1 MENSPSLAPNATNP
15 PPNTTTTATS
25 TTLESPSIPQPT
37 APASTSAEASSAPK
51 LKSEPIH
58 IIDLDSEPE
67 EASSSKS
74 KAIAETSTSTTTTRP
89 PGETDEEMTAVSGHE
104 EPLDVEDA
112 LDPLSHLSSIFD
124 KIRKQVIEWGEDA
137 NWKIDVFLLPNED
150 QANGQS
156 TPISTPKL
164 PPSQPPNQ
172 PPLPHHPQAPLVDH
186 GNRQRIPGPYPA
198 RELSPPP
205 AMDRGARRYPA
216 PPPHMPPSS
225 LDERRL
231 LNLQEADIVSMTM
244 MQAKRALSSAV
255 HHVRAQKDLLY
266 QYMQDLDAMQRM
278 SAKRER
284 DAEARLEVE
293 KQIMERNAAVLSKK
307 WQEAAMNDVQAQ
319 LETGKRLI
327 KERNAERKKI
337 FDEKGISMPHGS
349 VAPEISNALRIST
362 SNSEE
367 QAPLHKHRHRHV
379 HYHRHHHR
387 HLQRKRQKLAHQ
399 AEVASFDGLAALASE
414 ASLREHVLQSS
425 SVHKQSDYIKA
436 LMEADKRPL
445 RPEDKDRGLQLR
457 SVVSTSNGLLHR
469 SSSDLS
475 GYPPYPSSSTSLQR
489 SSSLLNGRG
498 FTTKPSSLHSSSQQR
513 RRSPSPSP
521 HSGLIARASTS
532 SSLATGKYSTLGT
545 GTGFGIGTSSSIP
558 RREGVQPGIP
568 PAKHTSGLDLSKFKK
583 R

>member
-1 MENSPSLAPNATNP
+1 MPLV
-15 PPNTTTTATS
+15 
-25 TTLESPSIPQPT
+25 
-37 APASTSAEASSAPK
+37 APASTSVETSSAPK

-58 IIDLDSEPE
+58 VIDLDSEPE
-67 EASSSKS
+67 EASSSKPR
-74 KAIAETSTSTTTTRP
+74 AVAETSTSATTPRP
-89 PGETDEEMTAVSGHE
+89 PGDTDEVMTAVSGHE

-186 GNRQRIPGPYPA
+186 GNRQRIPGPYPV

-205 AMDRGARRYPA
+205 AMDRGARRYPV

-231 LNLQEADIVSMTM
+231 LNLQEPDIVSMTM

-266 QYMQDLDAMQRM
+266 QYMQDLDAMQRL

-327 KERNAERKKI
+327 KERNAERKK
-337 FDEKGISMPHGS
+337 
-349 VAPEISNALRIST
+349 A
-362 SNSEE
+362 
-367 QAPLHKHRHRHV
+367 
-379 HYHRHHHR
+379 
-387 HLQRKRQKLAHQ
+387 
-399 AEVASFDGLAALASE
+399 
-414 ASLREHVLQSS
+414 
-425 SVHKQSDYIKA
+425 
-436 LMEADKRPL
+436 
-445 RPEDKDRGLQLR
+445 
-457 SVVSTSNGLLHR
+457 
-469 SSSDLS
+469 
-475 GYPPYPSSSTSLQR
+475 
-489 SSSLLNGRG
+489 
-498 FTTKPSSLHSSSQQR
+498 
-513 RRSPSPSP
+513 
-521 HSGLIARASTS
+521 
-532 SSLATGKYSTLGT
+532 
-545 GTGFGIGTSSSIP
+545 
-558 RREGVQPGIP
+558 
-568 PAKHTSGLDLSKFKK
+568 
-583 R
+583 

>member
-1 MENSPSLAPNATNP
+1 M
-15 PPNTTTTATS
+15 
-25 TTLESPSIPQPT
+25 
-37 APASTSAEASSAPK
+37 
-51 LKSEPIH
+51 SEPIH

-67 EASSSKS
+67 EAPSSKPR
-74 KAIAETSTSTTTTRP
+74 AIAETSTSTTTTTQP
-89 PGETDEEMTAVSGHE
+89 PGDTDEAMTAVSGLE

-156 TPISTPKL
+156 TPVSTPKL
-164 PPSQPPNQ
+164 PPSLPPSQPP
-172 PPLPHHPQAPLVDH
+172 PHHPQTPLVDH
-186 GNRQRIPGPYPA
+186 ANRQRIPGPYPG
-198 RELSPPP
+198 REISPPP
-205 AMDRGARRYPA
+205 AMDRGARRYPLAA

-255 HHVRAQKDLLY
+255 HHIRAQKDLLY
-266 QYMQDLDAMQRM
+266 QYMQDLDAMQRL

-307 WQEAAMNDVQAQ
+307 WQEAAVNLKDKDREMNDVQAQ

-349 VAPEISNALRIST
+349 VAPDISNALRIST
-362 SNSEE
+362 SNSED

-387 HLQRKRQKLAHQ
+387 HLQRKRQKLIHQ

-445 RPEDKDRGLQLR
+445 RPEDRDRGLQLR
-457 SVVSTSNGLLHR
+457 SVVSTSSNGL
-469 SSSDLS
+469 
-475 GYPPYPSSSTSLQR
+475 LQR
-489 SSSLLNGRG
+489 SSSELSGYPSSSSTPLQRPSSLYNGRG
-498 FTTKPSSLHSSSQQR
+498 YPTKPSSLHPLSQQR
-513 RRSPSPSP
+513 RRSPSPSS
-521 HSGLIARASTS
+521 HSHTSLVGRSSTP
-532 SSLATGKYSTLGT
+532 SSLLSGKYSTAGS
-545 GTGFGIGTSSSIP
+545 TSSPIP
-558 RREGVQPGIP
+558 RREGQPGIS
-568 PAKHTSGLDLSKFKK
+568 ATKSTSALADLSKFKK

>member
-25 TTLESPSIPQPT
+25 TTLDSPSIPQPT
-37 APASTSAEASSAPK
+37 APTTIAAPASTSAEASSAPK
-51 LKSEPIH
+51 PKSESIH

-67 EASSSKS
+67 EASPSKPRT
-74 KAIAETSTSTTTTRP
+74 IAETSSTAAAQP
-89 PGETDEEMTAVSGHE
+89 PGDTDEIMAAASGHE

-156 TPISTPKL
+156 TPILTPKL

-172 PPLPHHPQAPLVDH
+172 PLLPHHPQAPLVDH
-186 GNRQRIPGPYPA
+186 SNRQRIPGPYPG
-198 RELSPPP
+198 REMSPPP
-205 AMDRGARRYPA
+205 AMDRGARRYPV

-244 MQAKRALSSAV
+244 LQAKRALSSAV
-255 HHVRAQKDLLY
+255 HHIRAQKDLLY
-266 QYMQDLDAMQRM
+266 QYMQDLDAMQRL

-293 KQIMERNAAVLSKK
+293 KQIMERN
-307 WQEAAMNDVQAQ
+307 AAMNDVQAQ

-362 SNSEE
+362 SNSED
-367 QAPLHKHRHRHV
+367 QAPVHKHRHRHV

-469 SSSDLS
+469 SRSDLS
-475 GYPPYPSSSTSLQR
+475 GYPSLSTPLQR
-489 SSSLLNGRG
+489 PGSLLNGRG
-498 FTTKPSSLHSSSQQR
+498 FTTKPPSLHPSSQQR

-521 HSGLIARASTS
+521 HSALIARASTS
-532 SSLATGKYSTLGT
+532 SSLAAGKYSTFGT
-545 GTGFGIGTSSSIP
+545 GTGFGTGFGIGTSSSIP
-558 RREGVQPGIP
+558 RRESVQPGVI
-568 PAKHTSGLDLSKFKK
+568 PAKHTSALDLSKFKK